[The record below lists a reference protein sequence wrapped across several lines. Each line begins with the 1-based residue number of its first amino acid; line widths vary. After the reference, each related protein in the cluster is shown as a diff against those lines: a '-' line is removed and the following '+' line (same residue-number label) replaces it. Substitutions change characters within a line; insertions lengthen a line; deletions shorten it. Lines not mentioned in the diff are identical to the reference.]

1 MQLRLMFSQ
10 RNVFSLKITLMWI
23 FYQLAISFVQLFL
36 PLLALTSDKLKKFV
50 DGRRIVWK
58 TLASQIQ
65 PNEEWVW
72 FHAASLGEYEQ
83 AIPILERFK
92 KEHSHQKILLTFFSP
107 SGYELRKNNP
117 YADCTVYLPIDTYA
131 NAQKFINIV
140 RPKAVFFIKY
150 ELWPNYLNILYR
162 NEVPVYLISA
172 VFREE
177 QVFFKFYGGFYK
189 KLLLGFTKIFVQN
202 QKSLALTQTAGLKNV
217 YLSGD
222 TRFDRVSAILERDNQ
237 LPFMDDFCQGEK
249 VVVLGSS
256 WKEDERFWIP
266 IINAEQTI
274 IKFVI
279 APHEIK
285 ADKIEA
291 LKQKIQKSCVLFS
304 EREQKN
310 LAEFQV
316 MIVDAVGYLSKIYA
330 YAKMAHVGGGFGKA
344 GLHNILEPATFGIP
358 VFYGPNIQKFHEAME
373 LAALGGGICFET
385 QEELNQTFFELM
397 QNPELLFKKGSICS
411 EYVADQKGATTFI
424 FENLS
429 FQ

>member
-1 MQLRLMFSQ
+1 
-10 RNVFSLKITLMWI
+10 MWI
-23 FYQLAISFVQLFL
+23 FYQFAISFVQLFL
-36 PLLALTSDKLKKFV
+36 PLIALFSDKLKKFV
-50 DGRRIVWK
+50 IGRKTVWS
-58 TLASQIQ
+58 TLSAQIK

-83 AIPILERFK
+83 AIPILERYK
-92 KEHSHQKILLTFFSP
+92 RDRSHQKILLTFFSP

-117 YADCTVYLPIDTYA
+117 YADCTVYLPMDTYA
-131 NAQKFINIV
+131 NALRFIKIV

-150 ELWPNYLNILYR
+150 ELWPNYLRILFR

-189 KLLLGFTKIFVQN
+189 KLLMGFTKIFVQN
-202 QKSLALTQTAGLKNV
+202 QKSLTLAQKAGMKNV

-237 LPFMDDFCQGEK
+237 LPFMNTFCQGEK

-266 IINAEQTI
+266 IINDENTK

-285 ADKIEA
+285 AEKTGD
-291 LKQKIQKSCVLFS
+291 LKHKIQKSCVLFS

-330 YAKMAHVGGGFGKA
+330 YANIAHVGGGFGNA

-358 VFYGPNIQKFHEAME
+358 VFYGPNIQKFHEAIE
-373 LAALGGGICFET
+373 LAELGGGICFT
-385 QEELNQTFFELM
+385 NQEELNNAFFELM
-397 QNPELLFKKGSICS
+397 QNPELLSKKGTICS
-411 EYVADQKGATTFI
+411 SYVSNKKGATTFI
-424 FENLS
+424 FQNLS
-429 FQ
+429 FL